1 VTLKFL
7 TSQPRQPHLPLFIYF
22 PGMDGTGVLFTRQ
35 QQQLALHFDVCCLAI
50 SRCNLLGWDE
60 LVDGVVALIDRELA
74 GSEREIHL
82 CGESFGACLA
92 MLVAA
97 RLPHIHQ
104 LISINPASSFSKLP
118 LLTMGSFGVGI
129 VPEPLYQLS
138 ARVLAGLLIEIDRVS
153 AIDRQKLIRAML
165 SIDAQTV
172 AWRLKLLREFQLNL
186 VLPDLIDVPT
196 LLLAGAMDRL
206 LPSKLEV
213 QTIQR
218 QLPRSKTIL
227 LPYSGHACLLEKDIN
242 LAQIIF

>member
-7 TSQPRQPHLPLFIYF
+7 TFQPRQPHLPLFIYF
-22 PGMDGTGVLFTRQ
+22 PGMDGTGVLFARQ
-35 QQQLALHFDVCCLAI
+35 QEQLAHHFDVCCLAI

-74 GSEREIHL
+74 GGEREIHL

-97 RLPHIHQ
+97 RLPHVHQ

-138 ARVLAGLLIEIDRVS
+138 ARVLAGLLIEVDRVS

-172 AWRLKLLREFQLNL
+172 AWRLKLLREFQLDLEVPN
-186 VLPDLIDVPT
+186 LIDVPT
-196 LLLAGAMDRL
+196 LLLAGGMDRL

-213 QTIQR
+213 QIIQR

>member
-1 VTLKFL
+1 VTLTFI

-22 PGMDGTGVLFTRQ
+22 PGMDGTGVLFARQ
-35 QQQLALHFDVCCLAI
+35 QEQLARHFDVCCLAI
-50 SRCNLLGWDE
+50 SRCNLLGWNE
-60 LVDGVVALIDRELA
+60 LAAGVVALIDRELA
-74 GSEREIHL
+74 GGEREIHL

-97 RLPHIHQ
+97 RLPQIQQ
-104 LISINPASSFSKLP
+104 LISINPASSFAKLP
-118 LLTMGSFGVGI
+118 LLAMGSFGVGI

-138 ARVLAGLLIEIDRVS
+138 ARILVSLLVEVDRVS
-153 AIDRQKLIRAML
+153 RFDRQNLIRAML

-172 AWRLKLLREFQLNL
+172 AWRLKLLREFELNL

-196 LLLAGAMDRL
+196 LLLAGEMDRL

-218 QLPRSKTIL
+218 QLLRSKTII
-227 LPYSGHACLLEKDIN
+227 LPYSGHACLLEQDIN